1 MNWIALLAIVVS
13 LVSFYVVGSLLLW
26 LARFAHRQDSFYD
39 TFVKLLVGLVGVVT
53 TYAIVKTA
61 GNTILWGFV
70 IIGVLC
76 LWRSYKENALHKE
89 YCFREIFNVNKGTV
103 VSLCAV
109 LALGI
114 VFFLFQGAFFY
125 AEPINNMPHGDYAF
139 YATVSSVLND
149 FGVETSSWESAVLYG
164 STTPSPY
171 HYFDIWLPT
180 IFINILQGDTYESF
194 VVVTQAIYM
203 VILSIGVIA
212 ITRRFTDNWLM
223 QVLSVLSIF
232 FAGLLFVRILP
243 QSSDFIFSNSCSLKY
258 LTVSMF
264 VVWMVLAMLE
274 KKGGWYLPM
283 ICLPIV
289 NVITAPVA
297 FITVVLLLCLS
308 AFRRKQI
315 RHIVRPFVS
324 IIVVAVFIVVFY
336 FLQAGES
343 ASGGL
348 SLSTLLDS
356 FADDKAKPFK
366 IIFGAMAILASVY
379 MYYFLPTIVS
389 VVSRRRNEYW
399 TLIKDNAIVFV
410 AMIIVVCVGVVVW
423 GLTHVMSDSIQFFMV
438 SAIPWVNIS
447 IWLLILFSFK
457 VFTSKFR
464 YLVCAFVVLMVG
476 LNFYQIDK
484 VPFYRYYQ
492 TKSDVEYLKNVSSA
506 ISGTEGLPLGV
517 FIQDSTEM
525 KGYWDFNCFG
535 VGAEFKHF
543 TKDLYLTAVYPEVNV
558 ERYSEIDRP
567 RIIKA
572 VKANPF
578 QKFLTEYKSE
588 HEVFNYNDA
597 VFDFMKLHACRFVY
611 LSKKCEMP
619 EAIVP
624 YIEKQFADEKTGEKF
639 IVLKNFKDGR

>member
-1 MNWIALLAIVVS
+1 MNLMALLAIVVS
-13 LVSFYVVGSLLLW
+13 LVAFYVAGSLLLW

-53 TYAIVKTA
+53 TYAIVKTS
-61 GNTILWGFV
+61 GNTILWGFI
-70 IIGVLC
+70 IIGALC
-76 LWRSYKENALHKE
+76 LWHSYKEKMLSKE
-89 YCFREIFNVNKGTV
+89 YCFRVIINVNKETA
-103 VSLCAV
+103 VSLCV
-109 LALGI
+109 VFVLGI

-125 AEPINNMPHGDYAF
+125 ADPINNMPHGDYAF
-139 YATVSSVLND
+139 YATVSSVLNN

-164 STTPSPY
+164 SATPSPY

-180 IFINILQGDTYESF
+180 IFMGIMHGDTYEAF
-194 VVVTQAIYM
+194 VVITQTIYM

-212 ITRRFTDNWLM
+212 ITRRYTNNRLM

-258 LTVSMF
+258 LSVSMF
-264 VVWMVLAMLE
+264 VVWTVLAMLE

-308 AFRRKQI
+308 ALRRKQVKHVI
-315 RHIVRPFVS
+315 LPLISVFV
-324 IIVVAVFIVVFY
+324 IAVFIVLFY

-356 FADDKAKPFK
+356 FAEDKAKPFK
-366 IIFGAMAILASVY
+366 IIFGAIAILASVY
-379 MYYFLPTIVS
+379 IYYLIPA
-389 VVSRRRNEYW
+389 VVSLLSRKRKEYFS
-399 TLIKDNAIVFV
+399 LAKDSAIVFV

-423 GLTHVMSDSIQFFMV
+423 GLTHVMADSIQFFMV
-438 SAIPWVNIS
+438 SAIPWINIS
-447 IWLLILFSFK
+447 LWVLILFSFK
-457 VFTSKFR
+457 VSNKIASYF
-464 YLVCAFVVLMVG
+464 VMAFVVLIAA
-476 LNFYQIDK
+476 LNLYQIKK

-492 TKSDVEYLKNVSSA
+492 TMGDLEYAKNVSSA
-506 ISGTEGLPLGV
+506 ISEIDGLPLGV

-525 KGYWDFNCFG
+525 NEYWDFNCFA
-535 VGAEFKHF
+535 VGAGLKHF
-543 TKDLYLTAVYPEVNV
+543 TKDLYLTAVYPEVNI

-572 VKANPF
+572 VNANPF
-578 QKFLTEYKSE
+578 QKFLAEYKSE
-588 HEVFNYNDA
+588 HADCRYEYAVIEFIKKYNYRFIYMGSNCKMLESVAPYVEKKIVSGLNTGVF
-597 VFDFMKLHACRFVY
+597 V
-611 LSKKCEMP
+611 
-619 EAIVP
+619 
-624 YIEKQFADEKTGEKF
+624 
-639 IVLKNFKDGR
+639 VLKFMN